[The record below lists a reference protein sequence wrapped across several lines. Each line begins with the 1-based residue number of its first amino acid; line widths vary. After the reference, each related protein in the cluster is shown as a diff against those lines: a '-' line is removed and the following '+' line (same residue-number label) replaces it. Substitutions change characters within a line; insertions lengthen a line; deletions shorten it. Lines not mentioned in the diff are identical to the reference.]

1 VNNKQQPADANPEG
15 VELNY
20 PAGLREFLTADL
32 VDEPTEKGP
41 GAVCTP
47 GPIGYPQPQSCG

>member
-1 VNNKQQPADANPEG
+1 MNVNRKQKPANANPEG

-32 VDEPTEKGP
+32 VDEPTAKGP

-47 GPIGYPQPQSCG
+47 CP